1 MKISKAL
8 SIIIKKNILQMVVM
22 LLTISVKVGSQMKY
36 GIQQMRNPVITRI
49 SFRAVRGSSSAGT
62 SPVLDTD
69 RLSSLTLIFS
79 ECHYPMGFLWRRKA
93 TK

>member
-1 MKISKAL
+1 
-8 SIIIKKNILQMVVM
+8 M

-49 SFRAVRGSSSAGT
+49 SFRAVRGSSSADT

-69 RLSSLTLIFS
+69 RLSILTLMFL
-79 ECHYPMGFLWRRKA
+79 ERMGFLLRRCES
-93 TK
+93 